1 MAVVLV
7 IEDDPNQRELERTAL
22 SFEGHQVVLAA
33 NGYEALRALEQRR
46 PCVILLDLIMPG
58 MDGLTFLLERERRQ
72 VAADVP
78 VVCVSGAGKQVVEQ
92 AIRLGA
98 NECIPKP
105 TDVDVLVERV
115 THYCGGSRP
124 RVGPPVAAGS

>member
-7 IEDDPNQRELERTAL
+7 IEDDPGQRELERTAL
-22 SFEGHQVVLAA
+22 SFQGHQVVLAA
-33 NGYEALRALEQRR
+33 NGHEALRALERGR

-78 VVCVSGAGKQVVEQ
+78 VLCISGADEKVVSQ
-92 AIRLGA
+92 ALRLGA
-98 NECIPKP
+98 KECIPKP
-105 TDVDVLVERV
+105 TDFDVLVERV
-115 THYCGGSRP
+115 AHYCG
-124 RVGPPVAAGS
+124 A